1 MRVDHKPHGV
11 ISTITIASTVFE
23 FRKHNRAVDAALIST
38 PGIVVKRSGMFF
50 MKSIITGKSR
60 DVLRAYR
67 VAVREAAR

>member
-1 MRVDHKPHGV
+1 MKIEHQNTGV

-67 VAVREAAR
+67 VVVKEVAR

>member
-1 MRVDHKPHGV
+1 MKIEYQDLGAVANV
-11 ISTITIASTVFE
+11 IITSTVFE
-23 FRKHNRAVDAALIST
+23 FRKHNRAVDAALIMA
-38 PGIVVKRSGMFF
+38 PGTIVKRSGMLF

>member
-1 MRVDHKPHGV
+1 MKIDHQVQGV
-11 ISTITIASTVFE
+11 ISTITITSTVLE
-23 FRKHNRAVDAALIST
+23 LRKHNRAVDSALIMAQGT
-38 PGIVVKRSGMFF
+38 IVKRSGVIF

>member
-1 MRVDHKPHGV
+1 MRIDHHQGEV
-11 ISTITIASTVFE
+11 ISSVTITSTVFE
-23 FRKHNRAVDAALIST
+23 VRKHIRVIDIALFMT
-38 PGIVVKRSGMFF
+38 PGTQVKRSGMFF

>member
-1 MRVDHKPHGV
+1 MRIDHHQGEI
-11 ISTITIASTVFE
+11 ISSVTITSTVLE
-23 FRKHNRAVDAALIST
+23 LRKHNRVVDVALFMT
-38 PGIVVKRSGMFF
+38 PGTLIKRSGVIF

>member
-1 MRVDHKPHGV
+1 MRIDHHQGEV
-11 ISTITIASTVFE
+11 ISSVTITSTVLE
-23 FRKHNRAVDAALIST
+23 FRKHNRVVDVALFLT

-67 VAVREAAR
+67 VVVREAAR